1 MRTWQVN
8 SLPCLLAPAACH
20 FEINLRQYQDQA
32 MTWKTTGPTDRENW
46 KIPLSP
52 DPLEQAVVLVVAWA
66 FAGGLLYGLSLL
78 EGGLRPFWYVLVL
91 PFPLIVSF
99 HSLRGLTGCN
109 GQLELQADGFWR
121 TTPQGRKLFLHWDRV
136 EKFGVGIFGDPLV
149 TGVGVSVPEFAF
161 IDDIGERRIERL
173 SGNLPLPA
181 EKLAGILEF
190 ARQEAEKG
198 WPNPPANLKDLVS
211 QAAIP
216 GS

>member
-1 MRTWQVN
+1 MMQ
-8 SLPCLLAPAACH
+8 
-20 FEINLRQYQDQA
+20 
-32 MTWKTTGPTDRENW
+32 KTTCSTDRKNW
-46 KIPLSP
+46 KISLSP
-52 DPLEQAVVLVVAWA
+52 NPLEQAVVLLVVWV

-99 HSLRGLTGCN
+99 YSLRGLTGHN
-109 GQLELQADGFWR
+109 GKLELQADGFWR
-121 TTPQGRKLFLHWDRV
+121 TTPQGKKLFLHWDRV
-136 EKFGVGIFGDPLV
+136 ENFGVGIFGDPLV
-149 TGVGVSVPEFAF
+149 TGTGVSVAEFAF

-181 EKLAGILEF
+181 DKLAGLLEF
-190 ARQEAEKG
+190 ARQEAAKG